1 MCFSI
6 YISDCSVSLC
16 QTLIFCHTVAP
27 IFDLTSTEVERLY
40 IYNLQMMNSSED
52 QAVQPDQFVMATKWL
67 IEGVFLP
74 AIGAVGIIG
83 R

>member
-1 MCFSI
+1 
-6 YISDCSVSLC
+6 
-16 QTLIFCHTVAP
+16 
-27 IFDLTSTEVERLY
+27 
-40 IYNLQMMNSSED
+40 MMNRSED

-83 R
+83 W